1 MICSP
6 RFPVLSL
13 AAMSDSGNPEGW
25 RPALQPGETCWRV
38 EPSRRVGV
46 TIEASAYFEALR
58 QACVKA
64 KQSILILGWDF
75 DRRERMGRKEDD
87 PTIEEFLCSLLE
99 REAELHVHLLIWDY
113 AFVYAAEREWFQEE
127 RLRYLTHERLHVKF
141 DGMHPT
147 GGSQHQKLVIIDDS
161 IAFCGGIDLSRWR
174 WDTSEH
180 KPGDKRRMD
189 PDGKPYPPFHD
200 VMMLVEGPA
209 AAALGELARDR
220 WSRCGVTIDPPEQ
233 EESDEPP
240 WPESV
245 DARWTDCE
253 IAIARTMPIWRDQP
267 EIREIEKLF
276 GDSIR
281 RAQDYIYIENQY
293 FTSRVITQAL
303 TDRLSEREGP
313 DIVLVLP
320 RQTGGWLEQ
329 VTMDAIRS
337 SRIKQLIEAD
347 QRGRL
352 RVFYPD
358 QPGLDEDEC
367 ISVHAK
373 LMLCDDR
380 FVHIGSANTSNRS
393 MGLDSECDLALVD
406 ADGDGARQL
415 LHMLLAE
422 HLDCREKDVAQARR
436 SNGSLIEAIESL
448 SWKNERTLQFLDVE
462 ETVKGPGLDGEEDV
476 IDPEE
481 PINPEYLVLRAL
493 PPGQAKGGHF
503 RMYLFLGFV
512 LALLAIALSWRW
524 TPLGEWLT
532 AERVTGWLSM
542 FDETWVRFVTAA
554 LLVALLT
561 LMMLPL
567 TPLVVASA
575 VLLGPW
581 LGFASSMAGA
591 LVSAGIGFVVGMLM
605 GGKLLERYSETKVH
619 DLSKRLSSRGIL
631 AVAVL
636 RMVPIAPY
644 TVVNIVAGASHL
656 KLNRFLIGTAI
667 GMVPGIG
674 ALSWFSDS
682 LWQAVR
688 QPSAESLGV
697 LLAVTVFI
705 GTGVLLLRRIM
716 KSS

>member
-1 MICSP
+1 MICSS

-13 AAMSDSGNPEGW
+13 AAMRDDGNPNGW
-25 RPALQPGETCWRV
+25 RSALQPGETCWRT
-38 EPSRRVGV
+38 ERSRRVGV
-46 TIEASAYFEALR
+46 LVETSSYFEALR
-58 QACVKA
+58 QACAKA
-64 KQSILILGWDF
+64 KRSILILGWDF
-75 DRRERMGRKEDD
+75 DRRERIGRKEDD
-87 PTIEEFLCSLLE
+87 PTIEEFLCALLE

-147 GGSQHQKLVIIDDS
+147 GGSQHQKLVIIDDEV
-161 IAFCGGIDLSRWR
+161 AFCGGIDLSRWR

-209 AAALGELARDR
+209 AAALGELACDR
-220 WSRCGVTIDPPEQ
+220 WSRCGAAIDPPGQ
-233 EESDEPP
+233 GEPDRAP
-240 WPESV
+240 WPECV
-245 DARWTDCE
+245 EARWADCE
-253 IAIARTMPIWRDQP
+253 VAIARTMPLWRDYP
-267 EIREIEKLF
+267 EIREIEKLYL
-276 GDSIR
+276 DSIG
-281 RAQDYIYIENQY
+281 RARHYIYIENQY
-293 FTSRVITQAL
+293 FTSRLITQAL
-303 TDRLSEREGP
+303 TDRLSERDGP

-337 SRIKQLIEAD
+337 SRINQLIDAD
-347 QRGRL
+347 QQGKL

-358 QPGLDEDEC
+358 HPGLDKNEC

-373 LMLCDDR
+373 LMLSDDR

-406 ADGDGARQL
+406 ADGEGTRQL
-415 LHMLLAE
+415 LHTLLAE
-422 HLDCREKDVAQARR
+422 HLDCREEDVVEARR
-436 SNGSLIEAIESL
+436 SNRSLIGAIESL
-448 SWKNERTLQFLDVE
+448 RRTNQRTLQLLDVE
-462 ETVKGPGLDGEEDV
+462 ETARGPGLDGEEDV

-481 PINPEYLVLRAL
+481 PINAAFLVRRAL
-493 PPGQAKGGHF
+493 PSGQARGGHF
-503 RMYLFLGFV
+503 RMYLFLGFIV
-512 LALLAIALSWRW
+512 TLLVIALSWRW

-532 AERVTGWLSM
+532 ADRVTEWLSM
-542 FDETWVRFVTAA
+542 FDATWVRFVTAA

-561 LMMLPL
+561 LMMVPL

-581 LGFASSMAGA
+581 LGFASSMTGA
-591 LVSAGIGFVVGMLM
+591 LVSAGIGFVIGILM
-605 GGKLLERYSETKVH
+605 GGKLLERYSESKVH
-619 DLSKRLSSRGIL
+619 DLSKRLSRRGVL
-631 AVAVL
+631 AIAVL

-644 TVVNIVAGASHL
+644 SVVNIVAGASHL

-682 LWQAVR
+682 LWQAVK

-697 LLAVTVFI
+697 LLAVTAFI
-705 GTGVLLLRRIM
+705 ATGVLLLRRIL

>member
-1 MICSP
+1 
-6 RFPVLSL
+6 
-13 AAMSDSGNPEGW
+13 MSGGENANGW
-25 RPALQPGETCWRV
+25 RQVLQPGQTCWRI
-38 EPSRRVGV
+38 ESADRVGV
-46 TIEASAYFEALR
+46 LVETSAYFEALR
-58 QACVKA
+58 QACEKA
-64 KQSILILGWDF
+64 KHTILILGWDF
-75 DRRERMGRKEDD
+75 DRRERIGRGAED
-87 PTIEEFLCSLLE
+87 PTLEEFLCSLLE
-99 REAELHVHLLIWDY
+99 RESALHIHLLIWDY

-141 DGMHPT
+141 DGLHPT
-147 GGSQHQKLVIIDDS
+147 GGSQHQKLVIVDDGL
-161 IAFCGGIDLSRWR
+161 AFCGGIDLSRWR

-180 KPGDKRRMD
+180 KPGDERRMD

-200 VMMLVEGPA
+200 VMMLVEGSA

-220 WSRCGVTIDPPEQ
+220 WSRCGIAIDPPGQ
-233 EESDEPP
+233 KGPDSPT
-240 WPESV
+240 WPANIET
-245 DARWTDCE
+245 RWTDCTV
-253 IAIARTMPIWRDQP
+253 AIARTMPSWRDHP

-276 GDSIR
+276 LDSIG
-281 RAQDYIYIENQY
+281 RAQHYIYFENQY
-293 FTSRVITQAL
+293 FTSRTITKAL
-303 TDRLSEREGP
+303 TDRLSERDGP

-337 SRIKQLIEAD
+337 SRINQLIDAD
-347 QRGRL
+347 QHGKL
-352 RVFYPD
+352 RVFFPD
-358 QPGLDEDEC
+358 HPGLDEDEC

-373 LMLCDDR
+373 LMLSDDC

-406 ADGDGARQL
+406 TDGEGVRGL
-415 LHMLLAE
+415 LHVLLAE
-422 HLDCREKDVAQARR
+422 HLDCTEEDIVRARR
-436 SNGSLIEAIESL
+436 SNGSLIVAIESL
-448 SWKNERTLQFLDVE
+448 RQTNERTLRLLDVE
-462 ETVKGPGLDGEEDV
+462 ETAKGPELDGEEDV

-481 PINPEYLVLRAL
+481 PISPEYLVRRAV
-493 PPGQAKGGHF
+493 PPGRLKRGHF
-503 RMYLFLGFV
+503 RMYLFLGFI
-512 LALLAIALSWRW
+512 LLLFIIALSWRW

-532 AERVTGWLSM
+532 ADRVTGWLSM
-542 FDETWVRFVTAA
+542 FDQTWVRFATAA

-581 LGFASSMAGA
+581 LGFASSMTGA
-591 LVSAGIGFVVGMLM
+591 LISAGIGFVIGILM
-605 GGKLLERYSETKVH
+605 GGKLLEHYSESKIH
-619 DLSKRLSSRGIL
+619 DLSMRLSRRGIL

-636 RMVPIAPY
+636 RMIPVAPY
-644 TVVNIVAGASHL
+644 SVVNIVAGASHL

-667 GMVPGIG
+667 GMVPGVG

-688 QPSAESLGV
+688 QPSAESIGV
-697 LLAVTVFI
+697 LLAVTAFI
-705 GTGVLLLRRIM
+705 GAAIFLLRRIM